1 METINITLPTSWQEL
16 TPKQVRYVYFL
27 LSEGYSA
34 DAVKTF
40 CLCRWTGLE
49 VIEPYGDGYTIRYQ
63 KNLYHLTASKLA
75 ACLHHLAWLDTVP
88 SVPIRLELAGRQA
101 PAADLAGVT
110 FAQYMTCDNLYMG
123 YLHTQNTELL
133 QEMVCVLYDDE
144 TITCSNAERI
154 AMFYWFASVKSLFGR
169 LFPHLFT
176 TASTLEI
183 GDMEKKLRDQM
194 NAEIRALTKGDITK
208 EEAVMNMDVHRALT
222 ELDAQAEDYEEM
234 KKWSGSTPN

>member
-40 CLCRWTGLE
+40 CLCRWAGIE

-63 KNLYHLTASKLA
+63 KNLYHLTASKMA

-101 PAADLAGVT
+101 PSADLAGVT

-133 QEMVCVLYDDE
+133 QEIVRVLYDDE
-144 TITCSNAERI
+144 TIICDEGERI

-176 TASTLEI
+176 TAEVTE
-183 GDMEKKLRDQM
+183 GTDMEKKLRDQM

-208 EEAVMNMDVHRALT
+208 EEAVLKMDVHRALT

-234 KKWSGSTPN
+234 KKEIHS